1 MNFYT
6 SDTHFGHTNII
17 NFDNRPF
24 KDIKEMEDK
33 MVENWNGVVSKNDT
47 VYILG
52 DFCWSKD
59 DEEWIRILNRLT
71 GNKILIKGNH
81 DKKNMSKNLK
91 DKFLDIKDYKEIK
104 DEGRKVILCHYPI
117 LLYKHSYD
125 PNQYMLCG
133 HVHTTRE
140 NDFLN
145 KWKRDLRSTR
155 NTNSDNCGNIYN
167 VGCMLYNYT
176 PKMLNEIIKG
186 DK

>member
-6 SDTHFGHTNII
+6 SDTHFGHTNVIK
-17 NFDNRPF
+17 FDNRPF

-33 MVENWNGVVSKNDT
+33 IVENWNSVVSKNDT

-59 DEEWIRILNRLT
+59 DEEWIRILDRLT
-71 GNKILIKGNH
+71 GNKVLIKGNH

-104 DEGRKVILCHYPI
+104 DEGRNVVLCHYPI

-133 HVHTTRE
+133 HIHITRE

-145 KWKRDLRSTR
+145 KWVKELKDTKS
-155 NTNSDNCGNIYN
+155 TNSDNCGNIYN

-176 PKMLNEIIKG
+176 PKTLDEIIKEN
-186 DK
+186 K